1 LLAADNGPAL
11 AFLGLCEYQLGEDEP
26 ALVHIGKSEA
36 LGLGDNP
43 AFVSAVRQHGAL
55 LLSRSSHFEE
65 AMEQLQ
71 PLAAA
76 GDKSEP
82 VIEAYGLAALGMTRM
97 PSVDKK
103 ELVTL
108 AGQAAWS
115 VVAQRPSEADVYY
128 GQLLEKFAGEPGV
141 HYAYG
146 IYLLLRDPDAAAA
159 QFQKELEVNS
169 KNAFAYLQIA
179 ALDLKRGAPEQALRP
194 ARAAVRLDAKN
205 ALAHAA
211 LGRAF
216 LMLGRTGDAL
226 AELESAVKLSPES
239 PQTHF
244 FLEQAYRRAG
254 READALKER
263 AEFTRLK
270 ARQDPLS
277 LPGR

>member
-1 LLAADNGPAL
+1 
-11 AFLGLCEYQLGEDEP
+11 
-26 ALVHIGKSEA
+26 
-36 LGLGDNP
+36 
-43 AFVSAVRQHGAL
+43 
-55 LLSRSSHFEE
+55 
-65 AMEQLQ
+65 MEQLQ

-76 GDKSEP
+76 GDNSQP
-82 VIEAYGLAALGMTRM
+82 VIEAYGLAALGMSHM
-97 PSVDKK
+97 PSADKK
-103 ELVTL
+103 ELVEL
-108 AGQAAWS
+108 AGHAAWS
-115 VVAQRPSEADVYY
+115 VVAQRPSEADAYY
-128 GQLLEKFAGEPGV
+128 SQLLGKYRGEPGV

-159 QFQKELEVNS
+159 EFQKELEINS

-194 ARAAVRLDAKN
+194 AREAVRLDAEN

-211 LGRAF
+211 LGRTF
-216 LMLGRTGDAL
+216 LMLGQTGDAL
-226 AELESAVKLSPES
+226 VELETAVKLSPES

-254 READALKER
+254 READALQEG
-263 AEFTRLK
+263 AEFRRLK